1 MTNDDSF
8 LQKVYVRSATL
19 EFINIL
25 PCLYKTYV
33 SCWSSDII
41 CCWWCS
47 LETTQ
52 NSSSKYKIKNA
63 VLRED
68 ASALSYVCKYGIK
81 FIIFFLLVIVIAA
94 KVMVLFFCTLALS
107 ILAFIHV
114 CRLIDVSLT
123 NNPILKTAM
132 YIMLAHTH
140 THTPTYIYNH
150 NACIYLHMYALGRF
164 MHDFFWGFIRYI
176 LITCGGFI

>member
-1 MTNDDSF
+1 MKTNDDTF

-41 CCWWCS
+41 WCGWSS

-94 KVMVLFFCTLALS
+94 LS

-123 NNPILKTAM
+123 NNPILKTNPP
-132 YIMLAHTH
+132 LCTLCSHTLTH
-140 THTPTYIYNH
+140 TRLHTFIIP
-150 NACIYLHMYALGRF
+150 
-164 MHDFFWGFIRYI
+164 MHAYTCTCMPLVDSCMTFFGVLFVI
-176 LITCGGFI
+176 F

>member
-19 EFINIL
+19 EFVNIL

-41 CCWWCS
+41 WCGWSS

-94 KVMVLFFCTLALS
+94 LS

-123 NNPILKTAM
+123 NNPILKTNPP
-132 YIMLAHTH
+132 LCTLCSHTLTH
-140 THTPTYIYNH
+140 TRLHTFIIP
-150 NACIYLHMYALGRF
+150 
-164 MHDFFWGFIRYI
+164 MHAYTCTCMPLVDSCMTFFGVLFVI
-176 LITCGGFI
+176 F

>member
-1 MTNDDSF
+1 MTIDDSF

-19 EFINIL
+19 EFVNIL

-41 CCWWCS
+41 CCGWSS

-123 NNPILKTAM
+123 NNPILKTNPP
-132 YIMLAHTH
+132 LCTLCSHTLTH
-140 THTPTYIYNH
+140 TRLHTFIIPMHAYMYM
-150 NACIYLHMYALGRF
+150 HMYALGRF
-164 MHDFFWGFIRYI
+164 MHDFFFWVLFVI
-176 LITCGGFI
+176 F